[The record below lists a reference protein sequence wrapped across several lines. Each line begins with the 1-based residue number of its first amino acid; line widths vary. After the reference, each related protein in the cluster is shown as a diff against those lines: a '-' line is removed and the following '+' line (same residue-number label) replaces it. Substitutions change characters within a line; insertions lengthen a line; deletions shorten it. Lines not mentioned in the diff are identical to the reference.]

1 MFNTYEKAASRSR
14 MGGGKSKEAGM
25 CLVWQIGLKNQEINC
40 EINDKLGALN
50 KEKYIQCPFYVWF
63 NVIYVKGQ
71 NVAEMSQTYE
81 DK

>member
-1 MFNTYEKAASRSR
+1 MFNTYEKAALRPR

-25 CLVWQIGLKNQEINC
+25 CPVWQIRLKNQEINC

-50 KEKYIQCPFYVWF
+50 KEKYIQYLFYVWF

-71 NVAEMSQTYE
+71 NETEMSLT
-81 DK
+81 